1 MERVDLAE
9 LRQRFESAKQRRAV
23 LEPEWRD
30 LRDFIAV
37 DCGRVDMFTTPQTS
51 PAHDKSRWEKIVDST
66 ATSAAETL
74 AAGMLGGMTSPA
86 RPWFR
91 LTTMS
96 PELDEQYEVK
106 AWLSDV
112 TEALLMVFAGS
123 NVYEALHKAYFELA
137 VFGTSCTIVLPSMK
151 TVVRADT
158 LTVGEYWLAE
168 DEEGRVDTLYRT
180 YTMTAKQL
188 IQEFGRSKVPQ
199 PVRDAYDSSQHQR
212 LFTVIQA
219 IEPRLER
226 DPDKV
231 DQENMPWRSVHFVD
245 GVTNDDK
252 PLRVEGFT
260 HFPALCP
267 RWVTR
272 GGNVYGTSVGMR
284 ALPLVKELQGQKVD
298 LSFGIGYQ
306 SRPPLVIPQ
315 GFEGRENDLR
325 PGGVIMGTGLVKGE
339 TVQSAVNV
347 PIKLDSLDGIMQ
359 RNQRTLDSLFYKDLF
374 LMIAGSTMGN
384 ERTAFEVQQMQQEK
398 MMMLGPV
405 LERLHNELL
414 GPLITATF
422 DYCQAVGRIPPPP
435 EAIAQQ
441 GISVNYISVLALA
454 QKSSALNGYST
465 FLTTLGMAQ
474 QVMPTSNASDL
485 VDTDSYLRKFADML
499 GVDPSHLRSEKDVQ
513 KIREQRE
520 EAAAQQAQMAQL
532 QQAASAGKDMMTG
545 VAQAQGAQNL
555 MGY

>member
-9 LRQRFESAKQRRAV
+9 LRQRFESAKQRRAG

-30 LRDFIAV
+30 LRDYIAP
-37 DCGRVDMFTTPQTS
+37 DCGRVDMFTTPQVS
-51 PAHDKSRWEKIVDST
+51 SAHDKSRWEKIVDST
-66 ATSAAETL
+66 ATSAAESL

-112 TEALLMVFAGS
+112 TEALLVVFAGS
-123 NVYEALHKAYFELA
+123 NIYEALHKAYFELA
-137 VFGTSCTIVLPSMK
+137 VFGTSCTVVLPSEK

-168 DEEGRVDTLYRT
+168 DDEGRVDTLFRT

-188 IQEFGRSKVPQ
+188 IQEFGRNEVPQ
-199 PVRDAYDSSQHQR
+199 VVRDAYDANHHQR
-212 LFTVIQA
+212 LFTVVQA
-219 IEPRLER
+219 VEPRLER

-231 DQENMPWRSVHFVD
+231 DQENMPWRSVHYVD
-245 GVTNDDK
+245 GVTEDK

-284 ALPLVKELQGQKVD
+284 ALPLVKELSGQKVD
-298 LSFGIGYQ
+298 MSFGIGYQ

-325 PGGVIMGTGLVKGE
+325 PGGVIMGSGLVKGE

-347 PIKLDSLDGIMQ
+347 PINLQYLDSVLQ

-374 LMIAGSTMGN
+374 LMIAGSTAGN

-422 DYCQAVGRIPPPP
+422 DYCNAVGRIPPAP

-465 FLTTLGMAQ
+465 FLSTLGMAQ
-474 QVMPTSNASDL
+474 QVMPTSNAGDL

-520 EAAAQQAQMAQL
+520 EAATQQAQMSQL
-532 QQAASAGKDMMTG
+532 QQVASAGKDMVAG
-545 VAQAQGAQNL
+545 AAQAQGLQNL
-555 MGY
+555 QGY

>member
-9 LRQRFESAKQRRAV
+9 LRQRFKSAKERRAE
-23 LEPEWRD
+23 LEPEWRE
-30 LRDFIAV
+30 LRDYIAP
-37 DCGRVDMFTTPQTS
+37 DCGNVGTFAS
-51 PAHDKSRWEKIVDST
+51 PSVSRPRNMSRWKKILNSC

-96 PELDEQYEVK
+96 PELDEQHEVK
-106 AWLSDV
+106 GWLSDV
-112 TEALLMVFAGS
+112 GEVLRMAFADS
-123 NVYEALHKAYFELA
+123 NTYEALHKAYFELA
-137 VFGTSCTIVLPSMK
+137 VFGTSCTVVLPSARS
-151 TVVRADT
+151 VVRADT

-168 DEEGRVDTLYRT
+168 DDEGRIDTLYRT

-188 IQEFGRSKVPQ
+188 IQEFGRSAVPQ
-199 PVRDAYDSSQHQR
+199 QVRDAYDSNHHQR
-212 LFTVIQA
+212 LYTVVQA

-231 DQENMPWRSVHFVD
+231 DQENMPWRSVHYVD
-245 GVTNDDK
+245 SIPEAA

-284 ALPLVKELQGQKVD
+284 ALPQVKELQCQKVD
-298 LSFGIGYQ
+298 ESYGIGYQ
-306 SRPPLVIPQ
+306 SRPPLIIPA
-315 GFEGRENDLR
+315 GFEGREEDLR

-347 PIKLDSLDGIMQ
+347 QINLQHLDAAIQ
-359 RNQRTLDSLFYKDLF
+359 RNRQELEALFYKDLF
-374 LMIAGSTMGN
+374 LMIAGSSATN

-414 GPLITATF
+414 SPLISATF
-422 DYCQAVGRIPPPP
+422 DYCMAAGRIPPPP
-435 EAIAQQ
+435 EAIATQ
-441 GISVNYISVLALA
+441 GISVSYISVLALA
-454 QKSSALNGYST
+454 QMSSALNGYTT
-465 FLTTLGMAQ
+465 FLSTLGMVQ

-485 VDTDSYLRKFADML
+485 VDTDSYLRKLADMVGL
-499 GVDPSHLRSEKDVQ
+499 DPSHVRSEKDVQ

-520 EAAAQQAQMAQL
+520 QATAQQAQMAQI

-545 VAQAQGAQNL
+545 VAQVQGAQNL